1 MGLAF
6 RAPEEIGEALC
17 CRLPLLVLVRQGKEP
32 SWFCESAR
40 PRQVFFFFYV
50 TVADDVWLVVVWV
63 EALKR

>member
-1 MGLAF
+1 VGLAL
-6 RAPEEIGEALC
+6 RAPEEIGEALG

-40 PRQVFFFFYV
+40 ARKVFFFYV